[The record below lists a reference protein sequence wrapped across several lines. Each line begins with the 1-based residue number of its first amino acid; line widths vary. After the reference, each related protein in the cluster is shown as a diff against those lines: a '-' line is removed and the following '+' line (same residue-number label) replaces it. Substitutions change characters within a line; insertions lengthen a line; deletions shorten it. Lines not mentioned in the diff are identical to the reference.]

1 MTPNEIIKNLATH
14 GIAAAS
20 WQTGGGCG
28 AVGIELQSLT
38 AHLLIVGG
46 GFPYTYGLEE
56 DTDQGDSWQVALYD
70 TDDGGT
76 WIDGNLERDG
86 DAITPAD
93 QVPSTVAR
101 LISHHLTHLATD

>member
-1 MTPNEIIKNLATH
+1 MTPNEITKNLATY
-14 GIAAAS
+14 GIAAES

-38 AHLLIVGG
+38 AHLLITAADG
-46 GFPYTYGLEE
+46 PYTYSLDES
-56 DTDQGDSWQVALYD
+56 TDQGESWRVALYD

-86 DAITPAD
+86 DATTPAD
-93 QVPSTVAR
+93 EVPSTVAR